1 MDALFNPTTSSRTS
15 REHTNDDGDDGRI
28 VDELPL
34 EMQPQFTVQ
43 DEQRELATLTIRELT
58 ELQSDLTG
66 IQAIT
71 NVFSGLGLGG
81 DTGEINVYG
90 GESTGGP
97 GSSPPAPLPMNDCS
111 RLAALDQHMMTLPT
125 QSTAA
130 YFMATT
136 KCPDEVSNERKL
148 LFLQCEENNVPLAAQ
163 RLALC
168 WQYRLDGFGEDRCF
182 EPMTLAGAMRGEVVN
197 MVKSGIGQLM
207 PTTDAAG
214 RAIIYV
220 RLCKRDYAR
229 YSVKQEVMWL
239 TYLLEIAVQH
249 KSLQSRGFVV
259 LFDISNGTGR
269 HRTRQ
274 SQQYMQHALD
284 GAFPIRMCSLH
295 IVCNVNSLFTRVVF
309 PVMKRFASK
318 HVRLRTRF
326 HRGSGEDILRS
337 LAEFNLPRDRLPSDI
352 GGSVLLDINQF
363 LIDRFQL
370 EASRAG
376 KNLQSVEEQSS
387 PGGQSN
393 RAGTTLSPAASTR
406 NRHGQAPQSDGPYAG
421 GAAVAAAS
429 GDTKGSAKRKGPRN
443 VVDPRMAK
451 AVRAKQDDPDLS
463 LHDAL
468 IYGGFAISQK
478 GSGTTDYDFFDENDV
493 SLKQRKNNL
502 SRRLRKDRRKDK
514 ERASEP
520 VDDGTTPATQKL
532 RTRNVRDLRMAKAV
546 QSKQEEP
553 NLSLYDALTV
563 GGYAFPRKGPG
574 QTDFDVFDADG
585 VSLKQRKNNLCTR
598 LKRTQAKN
606 GTERA
611 SGPVGDDGTTFAN
624 QSQASARMSRRD
636 SFDEVIEGLP
646 GLDELEEE
654 DLDIASLIYLDG
666 DKTKHDLVEHT

>member
-1 MDALFNPTTSSRTS
+1 
-15 REHTNDDGDDGRI
+15 
-28 VDELPL
+28 
-34 EMQPQFTVQ
+34 
-43 DEQRELATLTIRELT
+43 
-58 ELQSDLTG
+58 
-66 IQAIT
+66 
-71 NVFSGLGLGG
+71 
-81 DTGEINVYG
+81 
-90 GESTGGP
+90 
-97 GSSPPAPLPMNDCS
+97 
-111 RLAALDQHMMTLPT
+111 
-125 QSTAA
+125 
-130 YFMATT
+130 MA
-136 KCPDEVSNERKL
+136 N
-148 LFLQCEENNVPLAAQ
+148 
-163 RLALC
+163 
-168 WQYRLDGFGEDRCF
+168 
-182 EPMTLAGAMRGEVVN
+182 
-197 MVKSGIGQLM
+197 SGIFQLM

-220 RLCKRDYAR
+220 RLCKRDYSR

-259 LFDISNGTGR
+259 LFDMSNGTGR

-274 SQQYMQHALD
+274 SQQYMQRALD

-376 KNLQSVEEQSS
+376 INLQSEEEKSS
-387 PGGQSN
+387 PEGQSN
-393 RAGTTLSPAASTR
+393 RAGTTLSSAAPTH
-406 NRHGQAPQSDGPYAG
+406 NGYGQAPPLDGSSAG
-421 GAAVAAAS
+421 GAAAAAAS
-429 GDTKGSAKRKGPRN
+429 GGTKGSSKRKGPRN

-468 IYGGFAISQK
+468 ISGGFAFSQK

-520 VDDGTTPATQKL
+520 VDHGVTPATQ
-532 RTRNVRDLRMAKAV
+532 N
-546 QSKQEEP
+546 
-553 NLSLYDALTV
+553 
-563 GGYAFPRKGPG
+563 
-574 QTDFDVFDADG
+574 
-585 VSLKQRKNNLCTR
+585 
-598 LKRTQAKN
+598 
-606 GTERA
+606 
-611 SGPVGDDGTTFAN
+611 
-624 QSQASARMSRRD
+624 QASAAAMARRD
-636 SFDEVIEGLP
+636 SFDEAIQGLP
-646 GLDELEEE
+646 GLDGLG
-654 DLDIASLIYLDG
+654 DLDVAFDDESLNG
-666 DKTKHDLVEHT
+666 